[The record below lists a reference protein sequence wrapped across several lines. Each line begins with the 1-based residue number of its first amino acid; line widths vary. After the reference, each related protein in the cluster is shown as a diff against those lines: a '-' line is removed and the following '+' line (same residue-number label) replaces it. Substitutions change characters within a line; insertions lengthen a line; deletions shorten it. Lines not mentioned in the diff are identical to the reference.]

1 MFTYHSRL
9 LSFPSASSALT
20 SLIPP
25 VDVLRLPVIPTVK
38 ALLMF
43 IVPDV
48 DKKVSP
54 KPLQSVASVVETA
67 VAALLVEWNEFCKSQ
82 LLCDALPFERID
94 ILPVSFLRSE
104 G

>member
-1 MFTYHSRL
+1 
-9 LSFPSASSALT
+9 
-20 SLIPP
+20 
-25 VDVLRLPVIPTVK
+25 
-38 ALLMF
+38 MF

-104 G
+104 GWRVIDVDRSEIIKKLIHIS